1 MNKNVQN
8 EKIELQSLAEEA
20 SHSFNGQCFC
30 SRCESISFMYTVRK
44 VQLNALE
51 ERFAGTCIIT
61 EYNHREA
68 DGTLVP
74 KQSHDRDACKLTSQT
89 LCSEKAWAQRAWNVY
104 MAKADVEALAW
115 RRLLDNR
122 LREKNWT
129 VLEGQIIIN
138 GKDPKSID
146 KLVDKEVK
154 RLLGIVKN
162 AEKDK
167 YLKSYST
174 GDVDYK
180 SPFAGLAVLKAS

>member
-1 MNKNVQN
+1 VNKNVQN

-20 SHSFNGQCFC
+20 NHSFDGQCFC
-30 SRCESISFMYTVRK
+30 ARCESISFMYTVRK

-51 ERFAGTCIIT
+51 ERFAGTCLIT
-61 EYNHREA
+61 EYNHRED

-74 KQSHDRDACKLTSQT
+74 KQSHDRDACRLTPQT

-138 GKDPKSID
+138 GGDPKSID
-146 KLVDKEVK
+146 KLVNKEIK

-167 YLKSYST
+167 YLKTYST